1 MTAASANFGP
11 LTTTFT
17 PLPDCFTEQWI
28 RHNTNS
34 TVLAWGPTCDGG
46 KIGYASSCYPTG
58 WSGSKSDDSNL
69 NYKGFSPGLICPYGF
84 TASFSASH
92 IHQTKSFL
100 LSEYLTSLGKD
111 DIASVCCPSNYS
123 FNGDLCTSN
132 AYTLAARPILTVTNS
147 QCTTMTAADYNGG
160 IGTKGKSGD
169 ATFQAMPV
177 ILIRNTISDAIP
189 SSTSSSSSDN
199 SGSGGLS
206 TGAKIAIGVCVPVA
220 IIIAAAIAFVLWHRR
235 RKRARG
241 AGAGS
246 ESVLQNPTEPDP
258 YHGKPELDGGVT
270 TMRRSQEK
278 LEMDAGEQG
287 VWKDPGLAELPEVAP
302 VELPAQQSPTSP
314 QELAGDVNGIGAVSK
329 AGSPTTGGKI
339 SEKADGELE
348 PPKDSH
354 TDGHD

>member
-1 MTAASANFGP
+1 M
-11 LTTTFT
+11 
-17 PLPDCFTEQWI
+17 
-28 RHNTNS
+28 
-34 TVLAWGPTCDGG
+34 
-46 KIGYASSCYPTG
+46 
-58 WSGSKSDDSNL
+58 
-69 NYKGFSPGLICPYGF
+69 
-84 TASFSASH
+84 
-92 IHQTKSFL
+92 
-100 LSEYLTSLGKD
+100 
-111 DIASVCCPSNYS
+111 
-123 FNGDLCTSN
+123 
-132 AYTLAARPILTVTNS
+132 LAARPILTVTNS

-160 IGTKGKSGD
+160 IGAKGGD

-189 SSTSSSSSDN
+189 SSTSTSSSSDN

-235 RKRARG
+235 RKRARS
-241 AGAGS
+241 ADEGS
-246 ESVLQNPTEPDP
+246 EGVLQNPTEPDP
-258 YHGKPELDGGVT
+258 FHGKPELDGGAAIK
-270 TMRRSQEK
+270 RKSQEK

-329 AGSPTTGGKI
+329 AGSPTTGGKTRD
-339 SEKADGELE
+339 KADGELD

-354 TDGHD
+354 ADGDD